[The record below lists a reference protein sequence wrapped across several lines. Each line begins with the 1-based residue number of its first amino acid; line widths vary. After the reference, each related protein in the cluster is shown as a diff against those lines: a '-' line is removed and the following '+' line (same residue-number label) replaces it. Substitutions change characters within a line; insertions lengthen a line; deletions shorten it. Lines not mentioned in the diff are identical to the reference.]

1 VSAPR
6 LSVPLWLLVLITLSG
21 TLGMH
26 MFVPALPQA
35 ARDLG
40 TSPGEMQLTI
50 SLYIAG
56 LGAGQLFYGPL
67 SDAFG
72 RRPLLLTG
80 LALYAV
86 AGVVAAL
93 SSGVHALIA
102 ARLLQALG
110 GCAGLVLGRAIVR
123 DTAHADD
130 ALRKL
135 ALLNLMTLF
144 GPGLAPIVGAFVGT
158 HAGWRSIFYLLAT
171 MGALAFVCT
180 ARLLPET
187 ARPAGTL
194 STGKLLRDYGT
205 LLRSPVFSGF
215 AFGGGCATTSFYAF
229 LAAGPFIFADQL
241 HRPATELGVS
251 VALLMVG
258 VSVGNFGGAR
268 LARRFSARQVLMG
281 ANLLSLGSAV
291 ALLAVGVSGHLSV
304 VAVVGLMFLFTIGAG
319 ASSPIALA
327 SAISVD
333 ARLTGSAAGLYGFAQ
348 MSMGALCTA
357 LVSLGTNPAIAAG
370 MVLTVMTVAARV
382 NFAMAHRYV
391 GRALLD

>member
-1 VSAPR
+1 MSAPR

-72 RRPLLLTG
+72 RWPLLLTG